1 MEAVRRARH
10 DDVDTLAILVS
21 KAVEELGPERG
32 GAVWA
37 AREARP
43 HPPEPSLA
51 VAIDDPDQ
59 LVLIAMYEGVAFGY
73 ATAHVEHLR
82 DSTSLCVVEEIYVE
96 QEARGVG
103 LGEALMNEVIAWAWE
118 HDCAGIDAFVLPG
131 NRAAKNFF
139 ESSGLVAR
147 AILVHRSLDAGEGP

>member
-1 MEAVRRARH
+1 MEAVRKARH
-10 DDVDTLAILVS
+10 GDVTAIGNLVS
-21 KAVEELGPERG
+21 KAVAELGPERG

-51 VAIDDPDQ
+51 AAMDDPDQ
-59 LVLIAMYEGVAFGY
+59 LVLVALYEDVMFGY
-73 ATAHVEHLR
+73 ATAHIEHLR
-82 DSTSLCVVEEIYVE
+82 DGSSLCVIEEIYVE
-96 QEARGVG
+96 REARGVG
-103 LGEALMNEVIAWAWE
+103 LGEALIDQVIAWAWE
-118 HDCAGIDAFVLPG
+118 RGCSGIDAFVLPG

-147 AILVHRSLDAGEGP
+147 AILVHRRLDAGVEP